1 MSWLAFVLNIDLM
14 NEPQKKITL
23 DKKEAERR
31 TFMLTGPALKVLISI
46 SLPLVFYNCLN
57 QCFQFIDTLIAADIS
72 SNVVSAVSFIQQ
84 LQTMLL
90 ATGHAL
96 AVGGGIIISRYYG
109 AGDMENVSKYI
120 STLFF
125 TGCAV
130 ALTILGIFVP
140 LAKQFLIIMNM
151 PEDLIQ
157 TGTTYFRIEICS
169 LVSVFINTIYL
180 ATEKARGNTK
190 RIMYYNLL
198 VLFSKTILTV
208 IFVYTVKKDI
218 IMLALATLLSH
229 SVLTFIALINL
240 SSKKNVFQV
249 SVKKISFKWKFF
261 KPIITLSLPIFLE
274 KFVFAFG
281 KAIVNSMAANYGSL
295 IVGALGV
302 SNRLGGCATTPPQ
315 GVQEAESTLISQ
327 NVGAQNKKRAV
338 EFFFKTALVN
348 LTMGVFFLILMFNCK
363 DLLINLFAKGNV
375 DFAHEIS
382 KIYHYEI
389 WGSIFLA
396 AGTTV
401 QGMLYGFGFTR
412 LAMILNIIRL
422 FGYRIPTLWYI
433 QNMTSLGSEGVGLT
447 MFISNALY
455 GITTIITSFFVIR
468 KLIKEIKTAKQCV

>member
-1 MSWLAFVLNIDLM
+1 MDNSK
-14 NEPQKKITL
+14 PQIIL
-23 DKKEAERR
+23 GEKERIRR
-31 TFMLTGPALKVLISI
+31 EYMLKGPALRVLIAI

-57 QCFQFIDTLIAADIS
+57 QCFQFLDTLIAADIS
-72 SNVVSAVSFIQQ
+72 SSVVSAVSFIQQ

-109 AGDMENVSKYI
+109 AGDMDNVSKYI

-125 TGCAV
+125 TGCSV
-130 ALTILGIFVP
+130 ALTILCIFVP

-151 PEDLIQ
+151 PSDLIPE
-157 TGTTYFRIEICS
+157 GTTYFRIEICS
-169 LVSVFINTIYL
+169 LVAVFINTIYL

-190 RIMYYNLL
+190 KIMYYNLL
-198 VLFSKTILTV
+198 VLFSKTLLTLL
-208 IFVYTVKKDI
+208 FVYKIKKDI

-229 SVLTFIALINL
+229 SVLTAIAVINL
-240 SSKKNVFQV
+240 SSRKNVFQV
-249 SVKKISFKWKFF
+249 SIKKMSFRWNVI

-327 NVGAQNKKRAV
+327 NVGADNKKRAV
-338 EFFFKTALVN
+338 EFFFKTALVIMS
-348 LTMGVFFLILMFNCK
+348 MGVFFLILMFNCK
-363 DLLINLFAKGNV
+363 DLLINLFAKGNQE
-375 DFAHEIS
+375 FAYEIS

-412 LAMILNIIRL
+412 LAMILNIVRL

-468 KLIKEIKTAKQCV
+468 KLIKEIKAAKKSN